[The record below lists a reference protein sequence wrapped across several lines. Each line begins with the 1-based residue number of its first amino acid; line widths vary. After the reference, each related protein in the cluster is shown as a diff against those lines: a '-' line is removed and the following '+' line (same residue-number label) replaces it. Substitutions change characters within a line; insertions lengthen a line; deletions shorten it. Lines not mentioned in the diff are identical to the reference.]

1 MRRMFH
7 VTGVTK
13 KYRLDDVLVAEGRNI
28 KDAVV
33 DSRLPVMPI
42 EESLKS
48 EHVFVG
54 TEDSLEGGIG
64 IEIKLSSETPSPALE
79 RLTTFSK
86 TLWRS
91 RLKRPRAGH

>member
-13 KYRLDDVLVAEGRNI
+13 KYGLDDVLVAEGGNI

-48 EHVFVG
+48 ERVFVG
-54 TEDSLEGGIG
+54 TEGSLRKEGSG
-64 IEIKLSSETPSPALE
+64 L
-79 RLTTFSK
+79 R
-86 TLWRS
+86 
-91 RLKRPRAGH
+91 